1 MNESEQLQVVLD
13 KWERRAYL
21 SQVRRTAWGTPTIEV
36 PEAILQTM
44 EVEPGSAVAWEHLE
58 DGTLRVSIAPP
69 PKYSLDD
76 LVAGITEENRHA
88 LIDTGSPVGKEV
100 W

>member
-1 MNESEQLQVVLD
+1 MNESEQIQAVLD
-13 KWERRAYL
+13 KWERRDYL

-36 PEAILQTM
+36 PDAILQTM
-44 EVEPGSAVAWEHLE
+44 EVEPGSAVAWERMD
-58 DGTLRVSIAPP
+58 DGTLRISIAPP

-88 LIDTGSPVGKEV
+88 YIDTGSPVGKEV